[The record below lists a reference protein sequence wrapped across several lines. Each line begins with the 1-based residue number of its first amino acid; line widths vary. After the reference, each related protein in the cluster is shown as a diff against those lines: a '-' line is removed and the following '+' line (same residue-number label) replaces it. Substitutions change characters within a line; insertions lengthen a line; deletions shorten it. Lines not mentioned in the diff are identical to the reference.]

1 VRGTALRTLS
11 IVALLYVIEGFPMG
25 IYADVLPVFLRR
37 HALSTTAIGLLSSLS
52 IAWALKVLWSP
63 LVDRYGER
71 RRWITGALLMM
82 SACLAALGA
91 GDPLSL
97 GGALWLVIGAFCVA
111 SATQDIAIDAYTIAL
126 VPRGEEG
133 PVNSVRV
140 IAYRVG
146 LIASGGALLFLPR
159 WIGWPGTFAVAAA
172 AFVVM
177 ALTAQACPR
186 LPVPDSTRREALVPV
201 LRRWLDRPGAVS
213 VLLFILLYRVGD
225 RAMGPMV
232 KPFWVDRG
240 FTDEEIGLVSNTL
253 GVLATIAGAGV
264 GGLVV
269 ARIGIARALLA
280 LGAAALLSN
289 LGYAAAALPEM
300 GRPPVYA
307 ASLLE
312 SFCSG
317 LASVAFLSFLMRITQ
332 KEHAAVQYALLTAIY
347 ALSGS
352 LVAAPSGWWVER
364 VGYAAWFAI
373 TALLALPAFAFL
385 PGARAWLE
393 AADLTDPAPASASR
407 GPHPAGGSTP
417 PEPRPDSP
425 PPRDR

>member
-11 IVALLYVIEGFPMG
+11 IVGLLYVIEGFPMG

-37 HALSTTAIGLLSSLS
+37 HELSNTAIGLLSSLS

-71 RRWITGALLMM
+71 RRWITGALLAM
-82 SACLAALGA
+82 SGCMIAVGA
-91 GDPLSL
+91 DDPLAL
-97 GGALWLVIGAFCVA
+97 GGALWLAIGAFCVA

-159 WIGWPGTFAVAAA
+159 WIGWSGTFTVAAGLLA
-172 AFVVM
+172 AM
-177 ALTAQACPR
+177 SLTVQVCPR
-186 LPVPDSTRREALVPV
+186 LPVPAAARREPLLPV
-201 LRRWLDRPGAVS
+201 LRRWLDRPGALP

-232 KPFWVDRG
+232 RPFWVDRG
-240 FTDEEIGLVSNTL
+240 FADEEIGLVSNTL
-253 GVLATIAGAGV
+253 GVLATIAGAAV

-269 ARIGIARALLA
+269 ARVGIARALLW
-280 LGAAALLSN
+280 LGALALASN
-289 LGYAAAALPEM
+289 LGYAAAALPGM

-307 ASLLE
+307 ASLIE
-312 SFCSG
+312 SVCSG
-317 LASVAFLSFLMRITQ
+317 LASVGFLSLLMRITQ

-352 LVAAPSGWWVER
+352 LVAAPSGWFVEQI
-364 VGYAAWFAI
+364 GYAAYFAL

-385 PGARAWLE
+385 PAASAWV
-393 AADLTDPAPASASR
+393 APAD
-407 GPHPAGGSTP
+407 PTDQ
-417 PEPRPDSP
+417 RPSS
-425 PPRDR
+425 